1 MHRRVL
7 ERSYT
12 NLVRLPRRE
21 RLERVVL
28 IRLSRFVPAHL
39 LLDARRDRRQLLPQ
53 HGDLGHRG
61 RSACRDRSA
70 VDHNNIL

>member
-39 LLDARRDRRQLLPQ
+39 LLDARRGRRQLLSQ
-53 HGDLGHRG
+53 RGDLGHRS
-61 RSACRDRSA
+61 RSACRGCGT
-70 VDHNNIL
+70 VDHNNVL